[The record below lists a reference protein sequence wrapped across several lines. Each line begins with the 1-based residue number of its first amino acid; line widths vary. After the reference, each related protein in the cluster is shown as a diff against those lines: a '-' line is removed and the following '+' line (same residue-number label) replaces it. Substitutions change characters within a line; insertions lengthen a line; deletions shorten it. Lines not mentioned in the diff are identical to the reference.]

1 MNTPS
6 HRNETLKLVF
16 LMIPSNLL
24 SILLGEFKTL
34 KEKKNHFLKHF
45 FKDLTRQTGFSGT
58 ISQYKQHCL

>member
-34 KEKKNHFLKHF
+34 KEKKKSLPKTF
-45 FKDLTRQTGFSGT
+45 F
-58 ISQYKQHCL
+58 